1 MCNQRQTRTTSLI
14 ASLVIFSLFA
24 LTLLGSK
31 TALAQLGSVPIFG
44 QASNEGPVSISA
56 EDGIEWDRDNRVYR
70 ARGNAQATQ
79 GSFFVI
85 ANQIE
90 AFYRDG
96 TDNGNKIWKVIA
108 KGDVFAKSED
118 DEVYGDQAIYLID
131 DEHLI
136 LTGSNIILNSS
147 RGRLTANEKIEYKS
161 KEKVAIATGDAIVIQ
176 NKNRVMA
183 DKLTAHMNKDA
194 ANDGKQQITFIEA
207 EGDVRISSGQGF
219 AQAEQA
225 DYDVIKEYATLA
237 GNVRLTQ
244 GQNQLNGKYAEV
256 DMKKGTSRLLAN
268 KPGTQ
273 STSGKKNRVYILLDP
288 NSTDAP
294 VINSQ

>member
-1 MCNQRQTRTTSLI
+1 MIVGRVNQLNWVVGLWAI
-14 ASLVIFSLFA
+14 AGITMVG
-24 LTLLGSK
+24 LLDVK
-31 TALAQLGSVPIFG
+31 PAQAQLGSVPIFG
-44 QASNEGPVSISA
+44 QASNEGPVAISA
-56 EDGIEWDRDNRVYR
+56 EDGIEWDRDNLVYR

-85 ANQIE
+85 ANQID

-96 TDNGNKIWKVIA
+96 TGNGNKIWKVVA
-108 KGDVFAKSED
+108 KGDVFAKSDD
-118 DEVYGDQAIYLID
+118 DEVYGDQAVYLID

-147 RGRLTANEKIEYKS
+147 RGRLTANKKIEYKS
-161 KEKVAIATGDAIVIQ
+161 KEKIAIAIGDAIVIQ

-183 DKLTAHMNKDA
+183 DKLTAHLNSDASKDS
-194 ANDGKQQITFIEA
+194 KQQITFIEA
-207 EGDVRISSGQGF
+207 EGNVRIASGQGF
-219 AQAEQA
+219 AQADAA

-244 GQNQLNGKYAEV
+244 GKNQLNGRYAEV

-268 KPGTQ
+268 KPGTK
-273 STSGKKNRVYILLDP
+273 STGGKKERVYILIDP
-288 NSTDAP
+288 NSKDAP
-294 VINSQ
+294 KINSQ